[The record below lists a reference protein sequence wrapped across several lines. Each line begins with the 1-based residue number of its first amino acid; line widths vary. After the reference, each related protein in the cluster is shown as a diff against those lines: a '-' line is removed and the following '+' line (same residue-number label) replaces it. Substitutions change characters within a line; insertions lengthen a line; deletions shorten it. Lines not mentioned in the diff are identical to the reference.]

1 MSGNQDERPAVE
13 MDTSFLRSR
22 RGIVKLA
29 EMGTLFVAFVCFAV
43 ACLPQHIAATVLEFF
58 ITLFLLLLYLLRLNK
73 RLTLFFWPLVV
84 SHIPRHKLTK
94 LHKVVQELRMRKCCN
109 FQLFFFSRVCLF
121 VSPKDLFNST
131 FAAVYLIVLGL
142 IALTTYT
149 VTGVL
154 VGGVRSVSFIWSC
167 DVRLFGP
174 ALIYGTYFP
183 TCTPHWTA

>member
-73 RLTLFFWPLVV
+73 RLTLFFWPLV
-84 SHIPRHKLTK
+84 
-94 LHKVVQELRMRKCCN
+94 
-109 FQLFFFSRVCLF
+109 
-121 VSPKDLFNST
+121 DLFNST

-154 VGGVRSVSFIWSC
+154 VGGVACLISAALHGVESYT
-167 DVRLFGP
+167 LFKNITFNKSRNEAG
-174 ALIYGTYFP
+174 LN
-183 TCTPHWTA
+183 